1 MITST
6 FVSNEHRIP
15 TFTLVADVAEQGL
28 FMHHKLVLTCSRC
41 HLLQRGP
48 LQPQI

>member
-15 TFTLVADVAEQGL
+15 TFTLVADVTEQG
-28 FMHHKLVLTCSRC
+28 HDKLVLTCSRC